1 LGHWKRKAKW
11 SLFSSFVRICMIWT
25 FLLGQRRKEISF
37 VKLCL
42 HSSPP
47 MSQFFNRII
56 QKIIQPFLK
65 PKSCKKL
72 LQFPKF
78 PSSLCE
84 KTFFVCFFPCYSII
98 SSSAAYSFCTKD
110 PCSILDKIAETFET
124 TSVSPCISKNKAL
137 LYILQQID
145 NYWKS
150 LKSSEARFLWKLPEI
165 ILELKLCKLQI
176 CPLKCPRLKKSI
188 QIFAHSQSFFS
199 LVCKVHNCHVGDHQI
214 LSFFLMSA
222 RVFSIYWA
230 LLQCIQFSSLKPSL
244 KKYNL

>member
-1 LGHWKRKAKW
+1 
-11 SLFSSFVRICMIWT
+11 MIWT

-110 PCSILDKIAETFET
+110 PCSILDKIAKTFET

-165 ILELKLCKLQI
+165 ILELKNYTLQI
-176 CPLKCPRLKKSI
+176 TNLPIKMPAIKKSI
-188 QIFAHSQSFFS
+188 QIFAHSQSFFFFS
-199 LVCKVHNCHVGDHQI
+199 LQ
-214 LSFFLMSA
+214 S
-222 RVFSIYWA
+222 
-230 LLQCIQFSSLKPSL
+230 P
-244 KKYNL
+244 

>member
-1 LGHWKRKAKW
+1 MGHWKRKAKW

-47 MSQFFNRII
+47 MSQFFSRII

-110 PCSILDKIAETFET
+110 PCSILDKIAKTFET

-150 LKSSEARFLWKLPEI
+150 LKSSEAISMKIAWNNTWIKKLHFANY
-165 ILELKLCKLQI
+165 K
-176 CPLKCPRLKKSI
+176 
-188 QIFAHSQSFFS
+188 FAH
-199 LVCKVHNCHVGDHQI
+199 
-214 LSFFLMSA
+214 
-222 RVFSIYWA
+222 
-230 LLQCIQFSSLKPSL
+230 
-244 KKYNL
+244 

>member
-1 LGHWKRKAKW
+1 MISILIICANLYDLNFSIGTAEEGNIIRQT
-11 SLFSSFVRICMIWT
+11 LFTFKSSNVPIFY
-25 FLLGQRRKEISF
+25 
-37 VKLCL
+37 
-42 HSSPP
+42 
-47 MSQFFNRII
+47 RII

-110 PCSILDKIAETFET
+110 PCSILDKIAKTFET

-145 NYWKS
+145 NY
-150 LKSSEARFLWKLPEI
+150 
-165 ILELKLCKLQI
+165 
-176 CPLKCPRLKKSI
+176 
-188 QIFAHSQSFFS
+188 
-199 LVCKVHNCHVGDHQI
+199 
-214 LSFFLMSA
+214 
-222 RVFSIYWA
+222 
-230 LLQCIQFSSLKPSL
+230 
-244 KKYNL
+244 